1 MPSRFDLHLTV
12 DPFDYQVE
20 GAEFL
25 LRKKYA
31 IIGDEMGLG
40 KSLQALMVSFYLD
53 CPTQIICPSY
63 LKQNWLNEIDKFS
76 AWDYD
81 SGLGN
86 LSSQD
91 LSVVSFEKFQVPSKS
106 PSLLIIDEGH
116 YLKNPEAK
124 RTRKVHDY
132 VKRHSP
138 DYLAILTGT
147 PIKNRVDEWWSLL
160 YLAHQSH
167 SDSDFIRRY
176 PNIWRFRQ
184 DFCNEVRFKVKGRT
198 ISKWEGVKN
207 LEKLKSYLH
216 HVMIRRKASARKSE
230 KPIIK
235 EVYIDKPMK
244 EKELAEAFAQEN
256 NFSSAKAKAA
266 LTKSDF
272 TFKYV
277 MDLLNETDCAVIF
290 SDHVN
295 PIIELAENFTQKGIK
310 VGVIV
315 GDTDADLRQGIVNS
329 FNNGDINLLL
339 CTIGAAST
347 GFTMTRSHHMV
358 FNDYS
363 WVEANNKQAM
373 KRIDRIGQR
382 NRCVYHIIFG
392 GPVDKRI
399 RETLQKKA
407 TVLEKF

>member
-1 MPSRFDLHLTV
+1 MNQKHSKFDPHLLV
-12 DPFDYQVE
+12 EPFDYQVE

-76 AWDYD
+76 AWEYD
-81 SGLGN
+81 AGLGN
-86 LSSQD
+86 LSHHD
-91 LSVVSFEKFQVPSKS
+91 LSVVSFEKFQSPNKR

-116 YLKNPEAK
+116 YLKNPDAK
-124 RTRKVHDY
+124 RTKKVHDY
-132 VKRHSP
+132 VKRNSP

-160 YLAHQSH
+160 YLTHLARP
-167 SDSDFIRRY
+167 DSDFCRRY
-176 PNIWRFRQ
+176 PSIWRFRR
-184 DFCNEVRFKVKGRT
+184 DFCIERRFRVKGRT
-198 ISKWEGVKN
+198 VSKWEGMKN
-207 LEKLKSYLH
+207 LEKLKKYLH
-216 HVMIRRKASARKSE
+216 EVMIRRKATGT

-235 EVYIDKPMK
+235 EVMIDKPMK
-244 EKELAEAFAQEN
+244 EKELELAFESEDH
-256 NFSSAKAKAA
+256 FSSAKAGAA
-266 LTKSDF
+266 LLKADF
-272 TFKYV
+272 TFSYTL
-277 MDLLNETDCAVIF
+277 DLLNEVECAVIF

-295 PIIELAENFTQKGIK
+295 PIVKLAEKFTEKGLK
-310 VGVIV
+310 VGVII
-315 GDTDADLRQGIVNS
+315 GDTNAELRQEIVDS
-329 FNNGDINLLL
+329 FNEGNLSLLL

-347 GFTMTRSHHMV
+347 GFTMTRAHHMI

-363 WVEANNKQAM
+363 WVEAENKQAM

-399 RETLQKKA
+399 NQTIQNKSA
-407 TVLEKF
+407 VLEKF